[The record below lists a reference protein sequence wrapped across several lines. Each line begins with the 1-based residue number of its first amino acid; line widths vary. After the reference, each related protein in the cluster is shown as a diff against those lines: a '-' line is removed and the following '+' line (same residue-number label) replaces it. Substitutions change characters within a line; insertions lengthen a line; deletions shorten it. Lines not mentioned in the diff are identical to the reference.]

1 MNCQLPLNSLL
12 RTLALLS
19 ITLPVAS
26 SLQGG
31 AFTLTE
37 QNASGIGTAFSSAAE
52 AKDAST
58 IFYNPAG
65 LTRLDRQELVGAVNV
80 IVLSGGYVD
89 EGSTTAG
96 VIPISGGNGGNPGGA
111 TPIPTLYYAL
121 PVSDSIVAGFGMHVP
136 FGLSTNYDSDWVGR
150 YHGTTTE
157 LMTINLNPS
166 IGLKLTD
173 KLSIGL
179 GFSFQYVEATF
190 ANAIDFG
197 LAGYVMEI
205 PGFTPGS
212 ADGAVSVDGSNWG
225 TGFNLGAL
233 YEPMAGLRFG
243 LAYRSQIGNTV
254 TGTATFADVPA
265 PFQPI
270 FYDQGF
276 SGDLDLPAS
285 LSGNFFY
292 QVDSHWAVM
301 ADVTWTNWSVLQEIV
316 INFEDPLTP
325 AATLPQYWNNSFIYS
340 GGVHYSAGDL
350 TYKLGLALDETPIP
364 SSDYRSPRIPD
375 SNRTWIS
382 FGVTLRSSETLSY
395 DFGYAHLFMDEGP
408 TNFTDDQTHNLKGTF
423 NLRAD
428 VFSGQVTWKF

>member
-1 MNCQLPLNSLL
+1 M
-12 RTLALLS
+12 
-19 ITLPVAS
+19 AS

-37 QNASGIGTAFSSAAE
+37 QNASGIGTAFSASAE

-96 VIPISGGNGGNPGGA
+96 FIPISGDNRGNPGGA

-121 PVSDSIVAGFGMHVP
+121 PISDSLVAGFGMHVP
-136 FGLSTNYDSDWVGR
+136 FGLSTSYDEGWVGR
-150 YHGTTTE
+150 YHGLNTE
-157 LMTINLNPS
+157 LATINLNPS
-166 IGLKLTD
+166 IGLKLTES
-173 KLSIGL
+173 LSIGF
-179 GFSFQYVEATF
+179 GFSYQYVEATF
-190 ANAIDFG
+190 TNAIDFG
-197 LAGYVMEI
+197 LAGWAMEI
-205 PGFTPGS
+205 PGFAPGS
-212 ADGAVSVDGSNWG
+212 ADGAVAVEGSNWG
-225 TGFNLGAL
+225 TGYNFGILW
-233 YEPMAGLRFG
+233 EPMAGARFG

-254 TGTATFADVPA
+254 TGDATFADVPA

-276 SGDLDLPAS
+276 TAALDLPAS
-285 LSGNFFY
+285 ISGNFFY
-292 QVDSHWAVM
+292 QVDSHWSVM
-301 ADVTWTNWSVLQEIV
+301 ADITWTNWDVLQEIV

-325 AATLPQYWNNSFIYS
+325 TATLPQHWNNSFIYS
-340 GGVHYSAGDL
+340 GGVHYSAGNL
-350 TYKLGLALDETPIP
+350 TYKLGLAFDETPIP
-364 SSDYRSPRIPD
+364 SPEYRSPRIPD
-375 SNRTWIS
+375 SDRTWVA
-382 FGVTLRSSETLSY
+382 FGMTFRTSETLSF
-395 DFGYAHLFMDEGP
+395 DVGYAHLFMAEGP

>member
-1 MNCQLPLNSLL
+1 MNCLLPLNSLL
-12 RTLALLS
+12 RTLALVSL
-19 ITLPVAS
+19 TLPMAS

-37 QNASGIGTAFSSAAE
+37 QNASGIGTAFSASAE

-96 VIPISGGNGGNPGGA
+96 FIPISGGNGGNPGGA

-121 PVSDSIVAGFGMHVP
+121 PISDSLVAGFGMHVP
-136 FGLSTNYDSDWVGR
+136 FGLSTSYDEGWVGR
-150 YHGTTTE
+150 YHGLNTE
-157 LMTINLNPS
+157 LATINLNPS
-166 IGLKLTD
+166 IGLKLTES
-173 KLSIGL
+173 LSIGF
-179 GFSFQYVEATF
+179 GFSYQYVEATF
-190 ANAIDFG
+190 TNAIDFG
-197 LAGYVMEI
+197 LAGWAMEI
-205 PGFTPGS
+205 PGFAPGS
-212 ADGAVSVDGSNWG
+212 ADGAVAVEGSNWG
-225 TGFNLGAL
+225 TGYNFGILW
-233 YEPMAGLRFG
+233 EPMAGARFG

-254 TGTATFADVPA
+254 TGDATFADVPA

-276 SGDLDLPAS
+276 TAALDLPAS
-285 LSGNFFY
+285 ISGNFFY
-292 QVDSHWAVM
+292 QVDSHWSVM
-301 ADVTWTNWSVLQEIV
+301 ADITWTNWDVLQEIV

-325 AATLPQYWNNSFIYS
+325 TATLPQHWNNSFIYS
-340 GGVHYSAGDL
+340 GGVHYSAGNL
-350 TYKLGLALDETPIP
+350 TYKLGLAFDETPIP
-364 SSDYRSPRIPD
+364 SPEYRSPRIPD
-375 SNRTWIS
+375 SDRTWVS
-382 FGVTLRSSETLSY
+382 FGMTFRTSETLSF
-395 DFGYAHLFMDEGP
+395 DVGYAHLFMAEGP